1 MPEITARD
9 GVSLH
14 WEERGSG
21 PSILLIPYWSM
32 HPSIFDRLEAVLE
45 PDFRVIRFDERGSG
59 ESARRGPFDL
69 STGVSDLEDV
79 CQKIGPVD
87 AALCLVDAS
96 NRAVR
101 VADSR
106 PELLRAVVCMGSA
119 PFGVGSL
126 RGSES
131 LISSEAV
138 VGAFL
143 QQLEA
148 DPRGA
153 IRSALAGA
161 NTGLAEDELRDRV
174 QAQMEYIEP
183 EAASARAR
191 VWAADSTASEHG
203 RRIGDRLYVCLS
215 EALGGRDSWFPSA
228 DEMEPVVRK
237 MFPEANV
244 HWTSDGIV
252 TAPEEAADVMRA
264 AVSDAQ
270 APAYHRER

>member
-1 MPEITARD
+1 M
-9 GVSLH
+9 SLH

-21 PSILLIPYWSM
+21 LSVLLIPYWSM
-32 HPSIFDRLEAVLE
+32 HPSVFDRLEAVLE

-59 ESARRGPFDL
+59 QSARRGPFDL
-69 STGVSDLEDV
+69 ATGVSDLEDI
-79 CQKIGPVD
+79 CQEVGPVD

-119 PFGVGSL
+119 PFGVDSL

-161 NTGLAEDELRDRV
+161 NTGLTEDGLRDRV
-174 QAQMEYIEP
+174 QAQMEYIDA
-183 EAASARAR
+183 EAAAVRAR
-191 VWAADSTASEHG
+191 EWAADSTASEHG
-203 RRIGDRLYVCLS
+203 RRIGERLYVCLS
-215 EALGGRDSWFPSA
+215 HALGGRDSWFPTA

-237 MFPEANV
+237 TFPEAKI

-252 TAPEEAADVMRA
+252 TAPEEAAAVIRA
-264 AVSDAQ
+264 AVLDAQ
-270 APAYHRER
+270 APAYHRGR